1 MLTGSG
7 VQSMLER
14 EHKALEE
21 FATAFPQ
28 FLRNNDVRL
37 LRLTLGIVFLWFG
50 ALKILGETSVLGIIQ
65 SAYPFLAR
73 TPFLQTLGLGETVIG
88 IGLLLGWQVR
98 TFAVLTVFHL
108 GGTLLVLF
116 LAPSAAFDPNFPMLT
131 LQGEFVMKNLVLISA
146 AFLLAARNES
156 GTSFHS
162 SDSRSND

>member
-1 MLTGSG
+1 
-7 VQSMLER
+7 VQSILER
-14 EHKALEE
+14 ERKALEE

-37 LRLTLGIVFLWFG
+37 LRLALGIVFLWFG
-50 ALKILGETSVLGIIQ
+50 ALKILGETSVLGIIR

-73 TPFLQTLGLGETVIG
+73 TPFLQALGLGETVIG
-88 IGLLLGWQVR
+88 TGLLLGWQVR

-116 LAPSAAFDPNFPMLT
+116 LAPSEAFDPNFPMLT

-146 AFLLAARNES
+146 ALLLAARNEN

-162 SDSRSND
+162 SDSYSND